1 MVGFIAP
8 LTVVTLVVVVIRRS
22 AAASGRTAGVMPTST
37 SVRSLL
43 PLICSFA
50 RGVTRR
56 LTFNG
61 GYRSAVDQVIQPNDG
76 CRPGGDSGNRQLPS
90 IRKASNAT
98 NREAGFNT

>member
-22 AAASGRTAGVMPTST
+22 ATASGRTAGVMPTPT
-37 SVRSLL
+37 SGRSLL

-76 CRPGGDSGNRQLPS
+76 CRPSAVARDGPVLGC
-90 IRKASNAT
+90 AS
-98 NREAGFNT
+98 RSRSPISE